1 MLAPARQV
9 EVIAFCFQHLDIPHV
24 VDPTPGRCCC
34 AFSDQTSMTRLSGQA
49 RPVFQPDSERSRSG
63 SVARSSSSRS
73 ASALRGRGKR
83 GSISDGDGSWDKASS
98 QFFPAYCWLV
108 AERRAGRPNSFG
120 RRQRFGNAPDLG
132 TTNGRWILR
141 PNEVNVSKPHASTI
155 TSTDAP

>member
-73 ASALRGRGKR
+73 ASAFRGRGKR
-83 GSISDGDGSWDKASS
+83 RSTSDGDGSWDKASS
-98 QFFPAYCWLV
+98 HFSQPTVGWWLSEGRV
-108 AERRAGRPNSFG
+108 ARTHLAG
-120 RRQRFGNAPDLG
+120 GNDSETPPTWAQQTGGGPSVR
-132 TTNGRWILR
+132 TR
-141 PNEVNVSKPHASTI
+141 
-155 TSTDAP
+155 